1 MRAQRN
7 ARTWL
12 AVFAGAL
19 FAAGISGSA
28 RADQDHDKAKK
39 QNLNAQV
46 AKKGNLDITVNFEF
60 DSSALDVEA
69 KTGLEQLATWANENK
84 GRTIVIAGHT
94 DEVGTQ
100 EYNLELGE
108 RRAGAARDYLIA
120 HGVPAARITILSY
133 GESMPTST
141 SDAANRRA
149 VFISQRAEAG
159 VAVEGEVEGEAGVG
173 VSGEANIGPVGA
185 EAGAGVAVDTEPAP
199 LTEPSPMYAEDD
211 DDDRGHL
218 VTPAGMA
225 IAVGG
230 GVMNF
235 IDSDTND
242 ATDAGGMWSA
252 RLTYGTRSLIG
263 VEAAYIGSAQDIDA
277 LGLDTSAVLLGTGG
291 EAALKLGIPN
301 IPYVMPY
308 AVAGVGLTRY
318 SLVNEDFNTSSVDS
332 AETAVHFPLGVGV
345 GFGAGGFLF
354 DVRGMYRPATQDD
367 LLDIPEDADDNENG
381 SFGLDTW
388 SATASV
394 GVEF

>member
-28 RADQDHDKAKK
+28 RADKDHDKAKK
-39 QNLNAQV
+39 ENLNAQV
-46 AKKGNLDITVNFEF
+46 AKKGNLDIEVNFEF
-60 DSSALDVEA
+60 DSSALDVDA
-69 KTGLEQLATWANENK
+69 KIGLDELAMWSKENK
-84 GRTIVIAGHT
+84 DRTIVIAGHT
-94 DEVGTQ
+94 DEIGTQ

-108 RRAGAARDYLIA
+108 RRAGAAREYLIA

-133 GESMPTST
+133 GESMPASA
-141 SDAANRRA
+141 SLAANRRA
-149 VFISQRAEAG
+149 VFIAQRARVG
-159 VAVEGEVEGEAGVG
+159 VAVEGEVTGEA
-173 VSGEANIGPVGA
+173 ELGPVGA
-185 EAGAGVAVDTEPAP
+185 QAGAGVALDTEPAP
-199 LTEPSPMYAEDD
+199 LVTEPSPMMYGEDD
-211 DDDRGHL
+211 DDDQGHL
-218 VTPAGMA
+218 ITPAGLS

-230 GVMNF
+230 GVTNF

-242 ATDAGGMWSA
+242 ATDAGGAWTA
-252 RLTYGTRSLIG
+252 RLTYGTRSIIG

-277 LGLDTSAVLLGTGG
+277 LGLDTSAVLMGNGG
-291 EAALKLGIPN
+291 EAALRLGVPN

-308 AVAGVGLTRY
+308 AVAGVGMTRY
-318 SLVNEDFNTSSVDS
+318 SLVNDDFNTSSVDE

-345 GFGAGGFLF
+345 GFGAAGFLF